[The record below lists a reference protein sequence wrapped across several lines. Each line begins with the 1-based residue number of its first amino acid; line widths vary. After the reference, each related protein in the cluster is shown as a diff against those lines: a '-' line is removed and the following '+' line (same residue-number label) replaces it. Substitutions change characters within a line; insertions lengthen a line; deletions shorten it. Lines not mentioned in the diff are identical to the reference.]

1 MAEQTESQVKA
12 VDTVCFRLP
21 DEGVLDVL
29 RRKYQAKSCALY
41 LKAAE
46 DKERGSLIIATA
58 DYYKNAALR
67 IEALMGEPVVAVI
80 GQYHD
85 YIAMNAN
92 ECIFDPTPEESAR
105 ILAESAITIL
115 KDEAPK
121 GQEGL

>member
-21 DEGVLDVL
+21 DEGVLYVL

-46 DKERGSLIIATA
+46 DKERGSFIIATA
-58 DYYKNAALR
+58 DYYKNAALQ

-80 GQYHD
+80 GRYHD

-105 ILAESAITIL
+105 ILAESAIEL
-115 KDEAPK
+115 VY
-121 GQEGL
+121 EGNSK